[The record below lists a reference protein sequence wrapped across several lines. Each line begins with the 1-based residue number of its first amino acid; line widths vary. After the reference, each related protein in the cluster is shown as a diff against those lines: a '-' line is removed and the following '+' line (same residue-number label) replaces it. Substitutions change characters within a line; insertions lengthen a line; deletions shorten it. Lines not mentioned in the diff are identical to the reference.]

1 MTLHEQIKIH
11 SSGRP
16 QPTCYPPPPDARYGE
31 LVRLRNRARKLGETE
46 VLADL
51 QWRLD
56 HFFQPAAQAQMELA
70 I

>member
-1 MTLHEQIKIH
+1 MTVEIKIH

-16 QPTCYPPPPDARYGE
+16 QPTRYPPSSDARYGE
-31 LVRLRNRARKLGETE
+31 LVRLRNRARKLGETGA
-46 VLADL
+46 LADL

-56 HFFQPAAQAQMELA
+56 HFFQPAVQAQMELA